1 MRDGT
6 CTKCG
11 YPGVRQLT
19 RGIYDPGEGG
29 HGGVMV
35 NDGSMI
41 RRATSYET
49 FLCTACGYWEN
60 YLSDAELLQ
69 RVRDG
74 AGGWAPPA

>member
-11 YPGVRQLT
+11 YRTVRQLT
-19 RGIYDPGEGG
+19 AGIYQASAAN
-29 HGGVMV
+29 GVMV

-41 RRATSYET
+41 RSASSYET

-60 YLSDAELLQ
+60 YLTDTALLQ
-69 RVRDG
+69 RIADG

>member
-6 CTKCG
+6 CIKCG
-11 YPGVRQLT
+11 YASVRQLT
-19 RGIYDPGEGG
+19 DGIYDGQGR
-29 HGGVMV
+29 GVSV

-41 RRATSYET
+41 RYPQSYET

-60 YLSDAELLQ
+60 YLTNTDLL
-69 RVRDG
+69 RRIADG